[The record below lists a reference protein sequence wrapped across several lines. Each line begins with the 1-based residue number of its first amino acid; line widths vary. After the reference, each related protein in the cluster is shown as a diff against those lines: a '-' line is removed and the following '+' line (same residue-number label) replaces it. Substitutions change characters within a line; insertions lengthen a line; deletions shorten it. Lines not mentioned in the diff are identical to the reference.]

1 MNARTRWIGAI
12 VGMLSFPVA
21 LYGLAFVLTANDP
34 SFRVD
39 RGYKQRT
46 EVYDEDLIQRAAND
60 RLNWS
65 IGIAPAHREGV
76 MELRATDSSGLPLI
90 SANVEIE
97 LFHAARSALATTLR
111 LSETGPGQYE
121 TAFAPRHSGQYVA
134 RATLVRGSDRY
145 VRELRFWADA
155 VSAANTDDR

>member
-46 EVYDEDLIQRAAND
+46 EVYDEDLIQRANND
-60 RLNWS
+60 RLKWS
-65 IGIAPAHREGV
+65 IGIEPAGSEGSLQ
-76 MELRATDSSGLPLI
+76 LRATDSMGKAI
-90 SANVEIE
+90 VAATVDVEI
-97 LFHAARSALATTLR
+97 FHAARAALATTVQ
-111 LSETGPGQYE
+111 LSETAPGHYE
-121 TAFAPRHSGQYVA
+121 TAFVPRHSGQYVA
-134 RATLVRGSDRY
+134 RATIVRGTDRY

-155 VSAANTDDR
+155 AIAVHTDDR